1 MEENNKF
8 LPTLVNKIK
17 YSRKVKVADIKSYL
31 VDEFKLAK
39 ELTKENEKLR
49 QDIEEQKIIEQKYD
63 LTLVTLDEYKGRLA
77 EKEKMI
83 NELKRKI
90 DKLNTDIK
98 LLSNENTDLKIKNNN
113 ISLRVKNIKEDGTT
127 EFKKRLIPQIKNIK
141 GHLIKESVIKI
152 IEETKWPNN
161 IDGTI

>member
-1 MEENNKF
+1 MEENNKL

-152 IEETKWPNN
+152 IEETK
-161 IDGTI
+161 

>member
-152 IEETKWPNN
+152 IEETK
-161 IDGTI
+161 